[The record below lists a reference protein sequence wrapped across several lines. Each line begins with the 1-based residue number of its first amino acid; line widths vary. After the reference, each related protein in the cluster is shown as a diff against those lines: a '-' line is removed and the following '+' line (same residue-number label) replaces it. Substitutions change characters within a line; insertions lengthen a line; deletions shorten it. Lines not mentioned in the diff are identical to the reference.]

1 VDDRVGLREQA
12 AEVGAELGRQELE
25 AGDEPL
31 GGIQRSRGAL
41 GEQERAL
48 LVDLV
53 AVDEQGALMLVDGDE
68 VGEGAAD
75 VDSDAEAS
83 AQ

>member
-1 VDDRVGLREQA
+1 VDDGVGLREQV

-31 GGIQRSRGAL
+31 GGIRRSRGAL

-48 LVDLV
+48 
-53 AVDEQGALMLVDGDE
+53 LVDGDE

>member
-1 VDDRVGLREQA
+1 VDDRVGLREQV

-48 LVDLV
+48 LVD
-53 AVDEQGALMLVDGDE
+53 GDE
-68 VGEGAAD
+68 VGEGSAD